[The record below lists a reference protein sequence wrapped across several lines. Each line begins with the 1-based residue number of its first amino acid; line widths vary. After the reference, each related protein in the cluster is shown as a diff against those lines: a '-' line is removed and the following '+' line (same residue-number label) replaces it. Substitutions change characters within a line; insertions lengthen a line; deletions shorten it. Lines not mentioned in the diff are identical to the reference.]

1 MAAYFSYLPN
11 IYVGTSTTTNTKQE
25 YTVVKNIFRRV
36 KAREDLSKYTEFFEQ
51 ISIED
56 GQMPFQIAEAYY
68 GDPELDWVVLLTNNI
83 IDIYSE
89 WPKSRRELEYYTAEK
104 YDAVDGVHHW
114 ETNEIKWN
122 NRVMVEEGIEV
133 DESFEYTLPD
143 GVIIKGS
150 SARFPVS
157 NWEYEY
163 FQNELKR
170 NIYVTMPNAL
180 EAFIDEFEEL
190 IGYEP
195 NTEVDENGVKKTN
208 ISIADKFLTK
218 GSGGGIGRQ
227 YSSTYTGTGRVA
239 TNLSVS
245 GSTGSNVNVITVD
258 QTVQSDASTG
268 VQVADDTGTS
278 SGAESSTSSSG
289 SSSSSSSSS
298 SSGSGGGGGY
308 GY

>member
-122 NRVMVEEGIEV
+122 DRVMVEEGIEV
-133 DESFEYTLPD
+133 DESFTYTLPD
-143 GVIIKGS
+143 GVTIRGS
-150 SARFPVS
+150 AARFPVS

-195 NTEVDENGVKKTN
+195 NTEVDENGVKKTS

-245 GSTGSNVNVITVD
+245 GSTGSSVNVITVGP
-258 QTVQSDASTG
+258 TVQSDASTG

-278 SGAESSTSSSG
+278 SGAESSTTSSG
-289 SSSSSSSSS
+289 SSGSSSSSS
-298 SSGSGGGGGY
+298 SSGSGGGGY